1 MTADVDMSMV
11 KKLRAE
17 TGIGIL
23 ECKKAIIESKNNFEK
38 AAEILRKK
46 GFEKAKSKS
55 SRSTKQGIIG
65 SYIHTNKKIGVLV
78 EVGCETDFVARN
90 EDFQELVKNISMQIA
105 AMNPKYISKN
115 DIPEEILEKEKEIYR
130 VQLKNSG
137 KPDNII
143 EKIVEGK
150 LKKFYNEVCLLNQNF
165 FKEDKKTIEDLITES
180 IHKIGENIVIK
191 RFVRY
196 QLGEET

>member
-1 MTADVDMSMV
+1 MSVDMTLV

-23 ECKKAIIESKNNFEK
+23 ECKKAIIESNNNYEK

-55 SRSTKQGIIG
+55 SRSTKQGVIG
-65 SYIHTNKKIGVLV
+65 SYIHTNNKIGVMV

-90 EDFQELVKNISMQIA
+90 EDFQELVKNIAMQIA
-105 AMNPKYISKN
+105 AMNPKHISE
-115 DIPEEILEKEKEIYR
+115 DDVPSDILEKEKEIYR
-130 VQLKNSG
+130 AQLKDTG

-143 EKIVEGK
+143 EKIIEGK
-150 LKKFYNEVCLLNQNF
+150 LKKFYSEVCLLDQNF
-165 FKEDKKTIEDLITES
+165 FKEEKKTIEDLITES

>member
-1 MTADVDMSMV
+1 MTVDMTLV

-23 ECKKAIIESKNNFEK
+23 ECKKAIIESKNNYEK

-55 SRSTKQGIIG
+55 SRSTKQGVIG
-65 SYIHTNKKIGVLV
+65 SYIHTNKKIGVMV

-105 AMNPKYISKN
+105 AMNPKYISK
-115 DIPEEILEKEKEIYR
+115 DEIPVEILEKEKEIYR
-130 VQLKNSG
+130 AQLKNTG
-137 KPDNII
+137 KPDKII

-150 LKKFYNEVCLLNQNF
+150 LNKFYIDVCLLNQNF
-165 FKEDKKTIEDLITES
+165 FKEDKKTIGDLIIES

>member
-1 MTADVDMSMV
+1 MSVDMTLV

-23 ECKKAIIESKNNFEK
+23 ECKKAIIESNNNYEK

-55 SRSTKQGIIG
+55 SRSTKQGVIG
-65 SYIHTNKKIGVLV
+65 SYIHTNNKIGVMV

-90 EDFQELVKNISMQIA
+90 EDFQELVKNIAMQIA
-105 AMNPKYISKN
+105 AMNPKHISE
-115 DIPEEILEKEKEIYR
+115 DDVPSDILEKEKEIYR
-130 VQLKNSG
+130 AQLKDTG

-143 EKIVEGK
+143 EKIIEGK
-150 LKKFYNEVCLLNQNF
+150 LKKFYSEVCLLDQNF
-165 FKEDKKTIEDLITES
+165 FKEEKKTIQDLITES
-180 IHKIGENIVIK
+180 IHKIGDNIVIK

>member
-150 LKKFYNEVCLLNQNF
+150 LNKFYNEVCLLNQNF

>member
-1 MTADVDMSMV
+1 
-11 KKLRAE
+11 
-17 TGIGIL
+17 
-23 ECKKAIIESKNNFEK
+23 
-38 AAEILRKK
+38 
-46 GFEKAKSKS
+46 
-55 SRSTKQGIIG
+55 
-65 SYIHTNKKIGVLV
+65 V

>member
-65 SYIHTNKKIGVLV
+65 SYIPTNKKIGVLV